1 MRLDFWLTFGYILRM
16 QIHTPAE
23 LKAMSPRDYK
33 VLDNKLR
40 RMVQRRG
47 YQLSKSRVRDPWAI
61 GYGVYWIIN
70 PKNNSIEAGD
80 PQNGMTLSEVERWLA
95 THRPRL

>member
-1 MRLDFWLTFGYILRM
+1 M

-23 LKAMSPRDYK
+23 LKAMSPSDYK
-33 VLDNKLR
+33 VLDNKMR

-47 YQLSKSRVRDPWAI
+47 YRLSRSRVRDPGAI

-70 PKNNSIEAGD
+70 PKYNLIEAGD
-80 PQNGMTLSEVERWLA
+80 PQNGMTLSEVEQWLA
-95 THRPRL
+95 KHSPQL